1 MINVNFTLILQ
12 LINFIILMW
21 FLNKFLFKPI
31 LKVLDERDKKI
42 KGDIEVSDSINS
54 KVGEG
59 LLKLSSELK
68 QAKIDSNIL
77 KNSIIAEGIKSSNVK
92 IEAAKNQAKQ
102 SIDKLKAEL
111 EKNRQVVES
120 EMEKDVSAFAKMIS
134 SNLIGRQI

>member
-1 MINVNFTLILQ
+1 
-12 LINFIILMW
+12 MW